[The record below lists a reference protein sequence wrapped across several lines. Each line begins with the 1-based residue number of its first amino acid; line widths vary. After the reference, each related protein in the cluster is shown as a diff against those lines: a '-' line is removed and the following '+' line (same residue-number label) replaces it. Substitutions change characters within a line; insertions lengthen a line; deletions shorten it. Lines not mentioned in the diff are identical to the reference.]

1 MQAAHVRMMKRL
13 VDGDTIHCAEQFDD
27 AGIFSREKHVLDNLS
42 HQERYRVFRRLE
54 KRLS

>member
-1 MQAAHVRMMKRL
+1 MDLMKRL
-13 VDGDTIHCAEQFDD
+13 VDGDTIHCAEKFDNV
-27 AGIFSREKHVLDNLS
+27 GIFSRERHFLDDLS